1 MKANSIV
8 LFMIL
13 LAINANKIFKNVEMT
28 NFQWTKYVNLEINH
42 ANTKLECASFC
53 IHALIVS
60 KNLQKK
66 KSKIHEIYFF
76 FSVNFSL
83 LKLKNVTLL
92 N

>member
-42 ANTKLECASFC
+42 ANSKLECASFC

-66 KSKIHEIYFF
+66 KNQKFMKYI
-76 FSVNFSL
+76 FSL
-83 LKLKNVTLL
+83 V
-92 N
+92 